1 MFIDLAYKPRCAGG
15 IKDLELRLM
24 PTSREEY
31 EMLEFLGT
39 HLHGDTTKQV
49 LMNLVKETKA
59 VSQTYKTL
67 EEVKRTPTFECSKGC
82 HLDNCKEDLVR
93 ACLDRREDV
102 SMLHNGNLYVVEYSV
117 LLSIVGEP

>member
-82 HLDNCKEDLVR
+82 HLD
-93 ACLDRREDV
+93 V